1 MKELAG
7 RVAVVTGASREQGI
21 GAAVC
26 RALAGMGASIFFT
39 HWTAFDAHTG
49 FDIGSGPDA
58 LLAELRETVPA
69 AARAMDLSEPGAA
82 IRVMDAVQESLGVPS
97 ILVNNAAYWAPA
109 SFRDLTEEVL
119 DQHLAVNARATTM
132 LAVELVRRAS
142 PYGWGRIISLVSGQD
157 HGGEVNNLP
166 YGSSKGAVS
175 AMTRYLALEAAPF
188 GITVNAL
195 DPGPTDTGWMD
206 EATKA
211 TVLEQSPSGRIGLPE
226 DAARTVAFLASP
238 AADWI
243 TGQVIRA
250 DGGFPG

>member
-39 HWTAFDAHTG
+39 HWTAFDDHAG
-49 FDIGSGPDA
+49 FDIGTGPDA
-58 LLAELRETVPA
+58 LLQELRRSVPA
-69 AARAMDLSEPGAA
+69 ESLEIDLSAPGAA
-82 IRVMDAVQESLGVPS
+82 RRVMDAAQECLGVPT
-97 ILVNNAAYWAPA
+97 ILINNAAYWAA
-109 SFRDLTEEVL
+109 GSFRDVTEETV

-142 PYGWGRIISLVSGQD
+142 PVGWGRVISLVSGQD
-157 HGGEVNNLP
+157 HSGEVNNLP

-175 AMTRYLALEAAPF
+175 AMTRYLAREAAPY
-188 GITVNAL
+188 GITVNAV

-206 EATKA
+206 EETKA
-211 TVLEQSPSGRIGLPE
+211 AILDQSPSGRIGLPV
-226 DAARTVAFLASP
+226 DAARTIAFLASP
-238 AADWI
+238 AAEWI

-250 DGGFPG
+250 DGGFPE